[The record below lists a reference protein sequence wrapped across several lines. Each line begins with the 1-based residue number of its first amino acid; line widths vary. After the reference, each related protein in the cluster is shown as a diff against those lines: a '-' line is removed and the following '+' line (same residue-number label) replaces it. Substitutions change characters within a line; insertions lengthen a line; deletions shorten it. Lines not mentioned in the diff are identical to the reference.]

1 MNPLLATEGTCTG
14 CLACVDTCA
23 KSALHKILG
32 EDGHIYVDVDE
43 CKCVGCKLCEK
54 TCPVVSELTYGTS
67 PLATAF
73 AGWAKNDV
81 VRRNAATAGAFS
93 ALALYTLSLGGYVCG
108 AAIVDGIYVKHI
120 CINNAI
126 ELPRLQGSKYTQS
139 DASGIYKTV
148 YDKLKDGSIV
158 LFSGTG
164 CQVAGLY
171 GYVGKKKYTG
181 KLITIDLICGGV
193 PSRLLIQKFVEN
205 EPFQTREIISF
216 RSKDNGWKPN
226 GFKYNLKVVDTD
238 GVLHDYTGKRNLITT
253 GFACEMT
260 DRYSCY
266 DCKFAGLHRMS
277 DFTIGDYWGIKD
289 YPEQHFHGV
298 SAIIVH
304 NEEALELLKS
314 ANAYIEVKEVD
325 INDINNHSR
334 RLVAHPDK
342 RYKLPERKYMAKIFN
357 KFSYSTLKHIYA
369 YDFGEFSPWML
380 YKVYR
385 TLASKFI
392 NR

>member
-1 MNPLLATEGTCTG
+1 MKPLLATERTCTG

-23 KSALHKILG
+23 KSALHKTLG
-32 EDGHIYVDVDE
+32 PDGHIYVDVDE
-43 CKCVGCKLCEK
+43 SKCVGCKLCEK
-54 TCPVVSELTYGTS
+54 ACPVISELTYGTS

-73 AGWAKNDV
+73 AGWAKIEI

-120 CINNAI
+120 CINNAS

-148 YDKLKDGSIV
+148 YDKLKDGCIV

-164 CQVAGLY
+164 CQVAGIYRFL
-171 GYVGKKKYTG
+171 GKKKYTG
-181 KLITIDLICGGV
+181 KLITVDLICGGV

-226 GFKYNLKVVDTD
+226 GFKYNLKVVDTE
-238 GVLHDYTGKRNLITT
+238 GILHDYTGKRNLITT

-266 DCKFAGLHRMS
+266 NCQFAGLHRMS
-277 DFTIGDYWGIKD
+277 DFTIGDYWGVKD
-289 YPEQHFHGV
+289 YPEQHYNGV
-298 SAIIVH
+298 SAIIAH
-304 NEEALELLKS
+304 NDEALVLLK
-314 ANAYIEVKEVD
+314 AAKAYIEVKEAD
-325 INDINNHSR
+325 INDINKHSR
-334 RLVAHPDK
+334 RLVAHIDK
-342 RYKLPERKYMAKIFN
+342 RYMLLERKYMAKIFN
-357 KFSYSTLKHIYA
+357 KCSYSTLKCIYA
-369 YDFGEFSPWML
+369 YDFGKFSPWML

-385 TLASKFI
+385 ALASKI
-392 NR
+392 LR

>member
-1 MNPLLATEGTCTG
+1 MKPILATEKTCTG

-23 KSALHKILG
+23 KSALTKIIG
-32 EDGHIYVDVDE
+32 EDGHIYVRVDE
-43 CKCVGCKLCEK
+43 NKCVGCGLCEES
-54 TCPVVSELTYGTS
+54 CPVVSGLPYGTS
-67 PLATAF
+67 EIATAF
-73 AGWAKNDV
+73 AVWAKNDV
-81 VRRNAATAGAFS
+81 VRRNSATAGAFS
-93 ALALYTLSLGGYVCG
+93 SLALYVLSLGGYVCG

-120 CINNAI
+120 CIDSRSD
-126 ELPRLQGSKYTQS
+126 LPKLQGSKYTQS

-148 YDKLKDGSIV
+148 YEKLKGGSIV

-171 GYVGKKKYTG
+171 GFLGKKKYTG

-193 PSRLLIQKFVEN
+193 PSRLLIQKFIEN

-216 RSKDNGWKPN
+216 RSKDSGWKPS
-226 GFKYNLKVVDTD
+226 GFKYNLKVIDTN
-238 GVLHDYTGKRNLITT
+238 GTLHDYTDKRNLITT

-277 DFTIGDYWGIKD
+277 DFTIGDYWGVKD
-289 YPEQHFHGV
+289 YPEQHYNGV

-304 NEEALELLKS
+304 NEGALEFLKA
-314 ANAYIEVKEVD
+314 ANAYIEVKEAD
-325 INDINNHSR
+325 INDINAHSR

-342 RYKLPERKYMAKIFN
+342 RYKLPERKYMANIFN
-357 KFSYSTLKHIYA
+357 MCSYTTLKRIYA
-369 YDFGEFSPWML
+369 FDFGKFSPWML

-385 TLASKFI
+385 TIASKFI